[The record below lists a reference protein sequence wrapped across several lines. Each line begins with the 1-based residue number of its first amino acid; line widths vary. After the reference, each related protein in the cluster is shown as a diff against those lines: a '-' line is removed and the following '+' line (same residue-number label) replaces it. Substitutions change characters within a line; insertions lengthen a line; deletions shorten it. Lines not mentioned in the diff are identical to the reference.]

1 MTNELVPSRQLN
13 LERANILVL
22 DGDIMSMSIT
32 TQILSGFGAKN
43 IHRCESDDD
52 ARRVAEVQDFDL
64 VVIDTSAIGL
74 AGHEF
79 VKWLRRDGLGSNR
92 FAPVLVVTGHTQLSR
107 VQAARDSGA
116 NFVLAKP
123 LTPAS
128 LLQRIQWLARD
139 RRTFVDC
146 PAYAGPERRFKF
158 DGPPPGSPG
167 RRAEDQSSLVGSA
180 RDPNMS
186 QAEID
191 SMMQPRRIAL

>member
-1 MTNELVPSRQLN
+1 M
-13 LERANILVL
+13 
-22 DGDIMSMSIT
+22 
-32 TQILSGFGAKN
+32 F
-43 IHRCESDDD
+43 
-52 ARRVAEVQDFDL
+52 
-64 VVIDTSAIGL
+64 VIDTSVIGSS
-74 AGHEF
+74 GHEF

-92 FAPVLVVTGHTQLSR
+92 FAPVLVVTGHTQISR

-128 LLQRIQWLARD
+128 FLQRIQWLARD
-139 RRTFVDC
+139 RRTFIDC

-158 DGPPPGSPG
+158 DGPPPGSLG
-167 RRAEDQSSLVGSA
+167 RRAEDQSTQVGWA

-191 SMMQPRRIAL
+191 ALMQPRRIAL